1 MFSLPNIFTL
11 LNLICGCLALFG
23 VFYESSG
30 FVIIVFILALI
41 FDFLDGF
48 AARKLGK
55 TSPLGKELDS
65 LADLISFGVLP
76 TFLFIDIVERSI
88 EISEWPVYGLI
99 FLMAAGAALRLARF
113 NTMESEGGSFNGLPT
128 PAMAMIAFGIWINLE
143 NSVYPSLEI
152 LADPSFILILALG
165 LTFFMNIPLR
175 FIKFSIGTDFNL
187 NQVLS
192 LILILIFI
200 GGLFFSWR
208 LSVLTT
214 SLSYFILSL
223 LLPLFT
229 NTSNRTRANL

>member
-23 VFYESSG
+23 VFYESAG
-30 FVIIVFILALI
+30 FVIISFILALL

-48 AARKLGK
+48 AARIL
-55 TSPLGKELDS
+55 SQSSALGKELDS

-76 TFLFIDIVERSI
+76 TFLFIDIIERSI
-88 EISEWPVYGLI
+88 EVSEWPLYGLV
-99 FLMAAGAALRLARF
+99 FLLAAGAALRLARF
-113 NTMESEGGSFNGLPT
+113 NTIESESGGFSGLPT
-128 PAMAMIAFGIWINLE
+128 PAMAMVAFGVWINLE

-152 LADPSFILILALG
+152 LADPPFILILALG
-165 LTFFMNIPLR
+165 LTLFMNLPLR
-175 FIKFSIGTDFNL
+175 FIKFSLGTRFNL
-187 NQVLS
+187 NEVLS

-223 LLPLFT
+223 MLPLFT
-229 NTSNRTRANL
+229 NTSNRTG